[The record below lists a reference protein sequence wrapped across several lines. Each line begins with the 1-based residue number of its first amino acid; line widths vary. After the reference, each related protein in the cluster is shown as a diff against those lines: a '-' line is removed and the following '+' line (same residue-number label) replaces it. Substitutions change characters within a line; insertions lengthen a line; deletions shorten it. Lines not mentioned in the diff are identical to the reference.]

1 MNLSFYR
8 NWAARGNTV
17 RTPGNGSGATPSP
30 GWRETSRWCQVLRTN
45 EYSSNLADFTMAAS
59 GGGKRAL
66 LWAEPSENSS
76 DLFGMF
82 YDPAAQ
88 VWGAPKQLT
97 HDPQTERGTSAA
109 FVGEGE
115 LVTVYDRTLISPTN
129 APGTSP
135 TDLAALVY
143 PLGEDLALDGN
154 LFYCDPPNPNP
165 GGTATLHLKAL
176 NLGDQVETNV
186 VVAFYRDA
194 VQAASELGRVT
205 LTNALPQG
213 TNDVTFAWPVPAT
226 LSLTEDSATGTNLF
240 SQTVAA
246 LAPGES
252 VEVSFVWNVAGL
264 PNQLNV
270 FAVLNGGSV
279 SNNFS
284 AANLTAELAISQVT
298 PPWLGDG
305 QYLPDGS
312 FQLTVHGDAGLSY
325 TLQAST
331 NLVDWVPL
339 QSFVSTNGTM
349 TVVDSA
355 ATNFTCW
362 FYRAVT
368 P

>member
-1 MNLSFYR
+1 M
-8 NWAARGNTV
+8 
-17 RTPGNGSGATPSP
+17 
-30 GWRETSRWCQVLRTN
+30 
-45 EYSSNLADFTMAAS
+45 
-59 GGGKRAL
+59 
-66 LWAEPSENSS
+66 
-76 DLFGMF
+76 
-82 YDPAAQ
+82 
-88 VWGAPKQLT
+88 
-97 HDPQTERGTSAA
+97 
-109 FVGEGE
+109 
-115 LVTVYDRTLISPTN
+115 
-129 APGTSP
+129 
-135 TDLAALVY
+135 DLAALVY
-143 PLGEDLALDGN
+143 PLDEDLALDGN

-165 GGTATLHLKAL
+165 GGMAMLHLKAL

-205 LTNALPQG
+205 LTNALPPQG
-213 TNDVTFAWPVPAT
+213 TNDVTFAWPVPATNRPLAVFAVIDPDQRVPDVSRSNNVARLVLVKPDLAIQSMSWSRVTSDLLAVTVRVGNDGASDSAPAT

-312 FQLTVHGDAGLSY
+312 FQLTVYGDAGRSY
-325 TLQAST
+325 TVQAST
-331 NLVDWVPL
+331 NLVDWTLVTTLVNP
-339 QSFVSTNGTM
+339 NGTM
-349 TVVDSA
+349 TVVDPA
-355 ATNFTCW
+355 ATNFTCR
-362 FYRAVT
+362 FYRAVS

>member
-1 MNLSFYR
+1 M
-8 NWAARGNTV
+8 
-17 RTPGNGSGATPSP
+17 
-30 GWRETSRWCQVLRTN
+30 
-45 EYSSNLADFTMAAS
+45 
-59 GGGKRAL
+59 
-66 LWAEPSENSS
+66 
-76 DLFGMF
+76 
-82 YDPAAQ
+82 
-88 VWGAPKQLT
+88 
-97 HDPQTERGTSAA
+97 
-109 FVGEGE
+109 
-115 LVTVYDRTLISPTN
+115 
-129 APGTSP
+129 
-135 TDLAALVY
+135 DLAALVY
-143 PLGEDLALDGN
+143 PLDEDLALDGN

-194 VQAASELGRVT
+194 VLAASELGRVT
-205 LTNALPQG
+205 LTNALPPQG
-213 TNDVTFAWPVPAT
+213 TNDVTFAWPVPATNRPLAVFAVIDPDQRVPDVSRSNNVARLVLVKPDLAIQSMSWSRVTSDLLAVTVRVGNDGASDSAPAT

-312 FQLTVHGDAGLSY
+312 FQLTVYGDAGRSY

-339 QSFVSTNGTM
+339 QTLSATNGVITF
-349 TVVDSA
+349 VEPAV
-355 ATNFTCW
+355 TNFPYR
-362 FYRAVT
+362 FYRATV